1 MKMHWPAIANML
13 YPCICHSEFRNS
25 ERKELKL
32 SVTHLSL
39 ENNLPTFRLNVPIVI
54 MAKVKEVRANV
65 AIYSHALLR
74 IHIIGG
80 QRSVRIAP
88 PSLPP
93 TQRSSSQ
100 GLLVLHPGCRASF
113 TNNSCPLPW
122 SSIVFSSQSVGWWF
136 SRYS

>member
-25 ERKELKL
+25 EQKELKL

-39 ENNLPTFRLNVPIVI
+39 ENNLPTFQLNVPIVI

-74 IHIIGG
+74 SKVGEDCSSLPASYTAVQQPG
-80 QRSVRIAP
+80 TSSP
-88 PSLPP
+88 PSRL
-93 TQRSSSQ
+93 Q
-100 GLLVLHPGCRASF
+100 GLLHQQFLSSTMVQYCVLLPVGRVVVL
-113 TNNSCPLPW
+113 PL
-122 SSIVFSSQSVGWWF
+122 
-136 SRYS
+136 